1 MWSPYPEWNSLI
13 RHGHWDKSY
22 GPPSSYRYIPGP
34 LHVPKHWI
42 VPCPGHL
49 GVLVTPPLLWLNA
62 HIKTTSWRKSLL
74 WLMVSEEADRESMAA
89 EAGSWLV
96 TLPSDAESR
105 VNRKWYWAIKS
116 HGLLLFPTPWSL
128 SSIKAPPPKHVIP
141 FPNSATNWRRGSNRW
156 THGGTFCFQTI
167 ERKLLFLYVYTRGK
181 QKWCE
186 CDISCKKPYWSCQS

>member
-1 MWSPYPEWNSLI
+1 MGCPGSYLGLSPQLSFILIFGLDNALCGHHTQRNSLI

-22 GPPSSYRYIPGP
+22 SPPSSYRYIPGP

-49 GVLVTPPLLWLNA
+49 GVLVTSPLLWLNA

-116 HGLLLFPTPWSL
+116 HGLLLFPTP
-128 SSIKAPPPKHVIP
+128 
-141 FPNSATNWRRGSNRW
+141 
-156 THGGTFCFQTI
+156 
-167 ERKLLFLYVYTRGK
+167 
-181 QKWCE
+181 
-186 CDISCKKPYWSCQS
+186 